1 VITHVVLFRLKD
13 RSEVSVGMAK
23 KVLEGLS
30 GKVPVLRHLEVGVD
44 LIKSSRSYDIAL
56 IAKFDSLE
64 DLEVYQNHPFHVEV
78 AGYMATVRE
87 SAVAV
92 DYES

>member
-1 VITHVVLFRLKD
+1 MITHVVLFRLKD
-13 RSEVSVGMAK
+13 RSDVSVEMAK

-30 GKVPVLRHLEVGVD
+30 GRVPVLRHLEIGVD
-44 LIKSSRSYDIAL
+44 IIKSERSYDIAL

-64 DLEVYQNHPFHVEV
+64 DLEAYQNHPFHLEV
-78 AGYMATVRE
+78 AGYMATVRD